1 MKTQSLIRIMALG
14 FTIVFILHVLLV
26 SFTLIGNYFNF
37 SEGANGDE
45 IQFSIRGDV
54 NLTERNWNLLDS
66 TEYTSIQKEAT
77 ADPFILMK
85 KSAFVRL
92 DYSDLSVL
100 SSLKMIILILFDMGS
115 WLIWLVLTFQL
126 MKILRSIKSKGIFES
141 DVVIKRLRLIATVF
155 ITAPIISA
163 VAKRMFTNLV
173 TETLSINGH
182 FIWYSRDFKYI
193 TSLID
198 HHILSGAAVALLIL
212 VLVEVFKRGI
222 ELKSETDLTI

>member
-1 MKTQSLIRIMALG
+1 MAIG
-14 FTIVFILHVLLV
+14 FTIMFILHVLLV
-26 SFTLIGNYFNF
+26 SFTLFGNYFNF
-37 SEGANGDE
+37 TWGENGSV

-54 NLTERNWNLLDS
+54 NLTEQKWDLLDS
-66 TEYTSIQKEAT
+66 TEYTIAQKELI

-92 DYSDLSVL
+92 NYEDLSVL
-100 SSLKMIILILFDMGS
+100 ASLKMIVLILFDIGS

-126 MKILRSIKSKGIFES
+126 MKILRSIKSKGIFDS
-141 DVVIKRLRLIATVF
+141 DVVIKRLRLIAPVF
-155 ITAPIISA
+155 ISAPIISA

-173 TETLSINGH
+173 TDTLSINGH
-182 FIWYSRDFKYI
+182 FIWYSRDFKYV
-193 TSLID
+193 TTLLD

-222 ELKSETDLTI
+222 ELKSETNLTI